1 MERWAGKVAVVTG
14 AASGIGSAI
23 CSELCKA
30 GMIVCGLSTRK
41 DKVEQLRL
49 GLLGLEGSL
58 CAVECD
64 ITNEASV
71 KAAYTWIE
79 KTQGGI
85 DLLVNNAGSVRCVC
99 VCVRCQIR
107 GRLSILFIRLYLSTT
122 FSKCMILE
130 ENNTRELRNMLE
142 NNLIGLCICIRD
154 AVKMMKDHGF
164 DGHIVNIN
172 RLVTQ
177 ASVFA

>member
-99 VCVRCQIR
+99 VCALPNQGAIINFIYSSLLVHHFQQMHDPR
-107 GRLSILFIRLYLSTT
+107 GEQY
-122 FSKCMILE
+122 
-130 ENNTRELRNMLE
+130 TRIAKYAREQSNWLMY
-142 NNLIGLCICIRD
+142 
-154 AVKMMKDHGF
+154 MY
-164 DGHIVNIN
+164 
-172 RLVTQ
+172 
-177 ASVFA
+177 S